1 MKNIDIKTMVLGVIS
16 ASILLLLMASLFS
29 TYKLRDDLIKFSSL
43 LSHEVAA
50 IHSTDR
56 VNIEFKR
63 QVQEWKNV
71 LIRGEDD
78 AQREKYWGKFLAQEE
93 SVQKIAKELK
103 GQLNF
108 DPSLQKQVQE
118 FIVAHEK
125 MGSAYRTGFE
135 EFNASAYDYRVGDVA
150 VKGIDRAPSKLLDDI
165 SKKVNSVAKQSGD
178 ATVAESEAVVIYAV
192 ILTLVTGALVL
203 FGSYVILQREVLNP
217 LRNTASAISDL
228 SKGNLGMD
236 VNRHGR
242 GEIGLLNSA
251 TADLAGQMKDLIA
264 SLTKTSGALQ
274 HTAEMFED
282 QSSRQSQASTEQVAQ
297 SSQAAQEVS
306 TLVSSAE
313 HAFDTAS
320 HTKEMT
326 EATMQKAEK
335 ASAVVDH
342 VDELMKALQEDILH
356 ADNAVS
362 TLSERVVRVD
372 EVMTV
377 IQGIAEQTNLLALNA
392 AIEAARA
399 GDQGRGF
406 AVVADEVRGLAQKTQ
421 HSTQEIA
428 SILEDLRKGSESSVQ
443 AMKVGQEKT
452 NYAAEKTNEIAAL
465 WQGLSGDISDISAKN
480 AELNQSAS
488 RQSEAAS
495 GVESFIEKLKQDAV
509 LQSQLSEEQRS
520 ASGELLELSGEIRT
534 KIAYYQTS

>member
-16 ASILLLLMASLFS
+16 ASILLLLAASLFS
-29 TYKLRDDLIKFSSL
+29 TYKLRDDMLKFSSL

-71 LIRGEDD
+71 LIRGADD
-78 AQREKYWGKFLAQEE
+78 GQREKYWGKFLKQED
-93 SVQKIAKELK
+93 SVQKIARELK
-103 GQLNF
+103 GQLSF
-108 DPSLQKQVQE
+108 DPGLQRQVQD

-125 MGSAYRTGFE
+125 MGVDYRTGFE
-135 EFNASAYDYRVGDVA
+135 EFNNSGYDHRAGDVA

-165 SKKVNSVAKQSGD
+165 SAKVNAVAKRSGE
-178 ATVAESEAVVIYAV
+178 ATVTESEAVVVYAV
-192 ILTLVTGALVL
+192 VLTLVTGALVL
-203 FGSYVILQREVLNP
+203 FGSYVILQREVLKP
-217 LRNTASAISDL
+217 LRNTASAIGDL
-228 SKGNLGMD
+228 SKGNLNMD
-236 VNRHGR
+236 LSRHGR

-251 TADLAGQMKDLIA
+251 TADLAGQMRDLIA

-274 HTAEMFED
+274 HTAEMFEK
-282 QSSRQSQASTEQVAQ
+282 QSSKQSQASSEQVAQ
-297 SSQAAQEVS
+297 STQAAQEVS
-306 TLVSSAE
+306 TLVNSAE

-326 EATMQKAEK
+326 EATMAKAEQ
-335 ASAVVDH
+335 ASAVVEH
-342 VDELMKALQEDILH
+342 VDGLMKALQGDILH

-452 NYAAEKTNEIAAL
+452 NYAAEKTNEIAEL

-488 RQSEAAS
+488 KQSEAAS
-495 GVESFIEKLKQDAV
+495 GVESFIEKLKKDAV
-509 LQSQLSEEQRS
+509 LQSQLSDEQRS
-520 ASGELLELSGEIRT
+520 VSGELLELSGEIRT
-534 KIAYYQTS
+534 KIAYYQAS